1 MPSRS
6 FVELFAEQA
15 RTRPDAPALSWH
27 GRVLRYAE
35 LAAWADAAHA
45 ELVSLRIADGAP
57 VCVPARKSPET
68 VALLI
73 ACFRAGRRVLLPSAG
88 LGPQALASLCSR
100 AGCTH
105 VLSAGEGGP
114 GGPPAVVSRPSGAAP
129 GGGGDLPPG
138 AGLLLTTSGST
149 GTPKTVVLDSS
160 GADRF
165 MSWAAGRF
173 GIGPGTRVL
182 NYAPLNFDLC
192 LLDVWATLAAGGCA
206 ELVDPDHGVDGVR
219 LADLCVSR
227 APHVLQA
234 VPLFFRLVTEVAAV
248 RGLVFPEAR
257 DVLLTGDAAPPG
269 LLERIAAT
277 FPAAR
282 LWNVYGCTETNDSF
296 LHRITPEEIGSG
308 GAVPIGGPV
317 DGVAAR
323 IVDADGRTVTGAGS
337 GELMVATPFQ
347 AHGYL
352 GRTPDGERWRD
363 GWFRTGDLVR
373 RDERG
378 LVFLTG
384 RGDHQ
389 VKVRGVRTNL
399 AEVER
404 VVMDH
409 PQVGEAAVLAVP
421 DAAGDNVL
429 HAVVRRTPGSGLNSL
444 GLRVHCAAALPRTAI
459 PAVFEITDEPLPV
472 TSTGKVDR
480 NALRR
485 ARSPRPAP
493 EPAPA
498 PAPGAAATA

>member
-6 FVELFAEQA
+6 FTELLAEQA

-35 LAAWADAAHA
+35 LAAWADTAHA
-45 ELVSLRIADGAP
+45 QLTALRIADGAP

-68 VALLI
+68 IALLI

-88 LGPQALASLCSR
+88 LGARALAALCAR

-105 VLSAGEGGP
+105 VLSAGGTGP
-114 GGPPAVVSRPSGAAP
+114 GGAPALVARPSGAPAREREECEEV
-129 GGGGDLPPG
+129 PPG

-149 GTPKTVVLDSS
+149 GTPKTVVLDSQ

-165 MSWAAGRF
+165 MSWAADRF

-206 ELVDPDHGVDGVR
+206 ELVDPDHGVDGAR
-219 LADLCVSR
+219 LAELCATR

-234 VPLFFRLVTEVAAV
+234 VPLFFRHVTEAAAAL
-248 RGLVFPEAR
+248 GLVFPEAR

-277 FPAAR
+277 FPGAR

-308 GAVPIGGPV
+308 GAVPIGGPI
-317 DGVAAR
+317 DGVGVR
-323 IVDADGRTVTGAGS
+323 IADVEGHEVAGAGS
-337 GELMVATPFQ
+337 GELLVSTPFQ

-352 GRTPDGERWRD
+352 GRTTDRDRWRD

-384 RGDHQ
+384 RADHQ

-404 VVMDH
+404 VVLDH
-409 PQVGEAAVLAVP
+409 PQVGEAVVLAVP

-429 HAVVRRTPGSGLNSL
+429 HAVVRRAPGSSLNSL

-459 PAVFEITDEPLPV
+459 PGAFEIGDEPLPV

-480 NALRR
+480 DALRR
-485 ARSPRPAP
+485 LRSPGPDT
-493 EPAPA
+493 EPAPG
-498 PAPGAAATA
+498 PAVTA